1 MNPTWG
7 EILPTITAA
16 ISLIALVYTIKR
28 FDGDKASDAT
38 ALMQRLVILETKMDN
53 LADIVN
59 KHNNVIEREYIVE
72 RDVKA
77 MWNRVDE
84 NKAAIKE
91 LQDEVEQLKLSV
103 LQSIGGTD

>member
-28 FDGDKASDAT
+28 FDSDKTSEST

-53 LADIVN
+53 LATVVN
-59 KHNNVIEREYIVE
+59 KHNNVIERTYNVE
-72 RDVKA
+72 RDSKT
-77 MWNRVDE
+77 MWTRIDE
-84 NKAAIKE
+84 NKVAIKD
-91 LQDEVEQLKLSV
+91 LQDEIEQLKLSIAKV
-103 LQSIGGTD
+103 GGTD